1 MLRSPSGIY
10 VLLTLLPMLF
20 SSAYAM
26 DPLNSPSAVTG
37 FINGTTVSLTWEPNN
52 SDTDVAGYNIYRNNS
67 YISTSQNNQWQGTV
81 DLDTQYGFSVVAFG
95 GSPTQYSAPSEVLT
109 LPHSLTP
116 TGGGVL
122 PSTPSKPGDPTG
134 SINGSSVSFSWAAS
148 TDDES
153 VLGYNIYQNNSYLTT
168 VLEPNYT
175 GGVNPSD
182 SYQWYVVAF
191 DASRNFSTKSSTLS
205 LGGTAATVTNV
216 APSTPANLTGALA
229 GLNVSLN
236 WQASTDDNQ
245 VAGYNIYRNGS
256 YLTTVFDNSF
266 SGVAPDSNYYDYQ
279 VAAFDFDNNFTPLSS
294 SATLAIETASV
305 DPVPS
310 VDRLDEVPSTP
321 TALTGT
327 RSAPIGDTDNVLV
340 ELSWNASVD
349 NVAVTGYNVYRN
361 NNYEATVLGTSWSAQ
376 LNKNEVNSFFVVAFD
391 ASPNFS
397 AQSNRISLP
406 DNSNQ
411 APVFEG
417 FTDQLI
423 RAGQQW
429 SLIIKPV
436 DDDGTVP
443 GLLPGQLPA
452 GMTNVDNF
460 NGTRTI
466 AWQPLQPAQGFHTIE
481 MTAIDSADPSLRT
494 LETITLTV
502 ILPDDLSTIPNPAP
516 TIDAVDDYV
525 IRAGDEV
532 ALRVKAVDAN
542 GTVPFLRVNN
552 PPEGSTFDVH
562 PEEERSRLLR
572 FRTSESDIGTMDLHF
587 TAVDSVDPSL
597 TVDYTATLTIV
608 ERSSFIR
615 SGERLRVLAAER
627 NFLFGYASLL
637 EIDDQADFVLYK
649 EIAAEEFNIVSTENS
664 MKWGF
669 INPEQ
674 GEYRFDG
681 VDKISAF
688 AIDKGMVLH
697 GHPLIWYTVLPPWVL
712 DSAIDERQNIM
723 LTFIDDVV
731 SRYSGRVAIW
741 DVVNEAFEDDGS
753 FRNSVWFEAMGES
766 YIDQAFHRARQN
778 DSDGVLLYN
787 EYDIGISGAKSDAT
801 FQLAQRLVNDNVPI
815 DGVGFQ
821 MHVDADFNQYDQVAA
836 NFQRIANLGLD
847 VYVTELDVSIRYGQ
861 TEQQQADV
869 FANVLSLCLLQP
881 ACKATQIWGFTDRY
895 SWRKDL
901 TPLIFD
907 RNYQQKP
914 AYGSIQSILAT
925 FNR

>member
-1 MLRSPSGIY
+1 MY

-20 SSAYAM
+20 SSANAM
-26 DPLNSPSAVTG
+26 DPLNSPRAVTG
-37 FINGTTVSLTWEPNN
+37 SINGTTVSLTWEPNN
-52 SDTDVAGYNIYRNNS
+52 SDADVAGYNIYRNNS

-81 DLDTQYGFSVVAFG
+81 DLNTLYGFSVVAFG

-109 LPHSLTP
+109 LPDSLTP
-116 TGGGVL
+116 TGDGVP

-134 SINGSSVSFSWAAS
+134 SINGASVSFSWAAS

-153 VLGYNIYQNNSYLTT
+153 VLGYNVYQNNSYLTT

-182 SYQWYVVAF
+182 NYQWYVVAF

-216 APSTPANLTGALA
+216 APSTPTNITGAVA

-256 YLTTVFDNSF
+256 YLTTVSDNSF
-266 SGVAPDSNYYDYQ
+266 SGVAPDTSFYDYQ

-294 SATLAIETASV
+294 SATFSAESATT
-305 DPVPS
+305 DPIPS

-321 TALTGT
+321 TALRGT

-361 NNYEATVLGTSWSAQ
+361 NNYEATVLSTSWSAQ
-376 LNKNEVNSFFVVAFD
+376 LNQNEVNSFFVVAFD

-406 DNSNQ
+406 DNSNR

-669 INPEQ
+669 VNPEQ

-753 FRNSVWFEAMGES
+753 FRDSVWFEAMGES

-801 FQLAQRLVNDNVPI
+801 FRLAQRLVNDNVPI

-861 TEQQQADV
+861 TDQQQADV